1 MRFFILDDKLTARP
15 ICACERMHLTSKNMY
30 FKIFVS
36 SIYTAQNN
44 GVMGDVWKILSNF
57 YVATAIACNVLMLYI
72 FINNHL
78 APDSLNV
85 FIIKYTTIGEYD
97 FILNIFLTLI
107 IPLMLFNYF
116 MIYRGNRYKKI
127 IIKYPQAYNK
137 KLFVIYFLVSFLAPL
152 VYVLTQVEIRW

>member
-1 MRFFILDDKLTARP
+1 
-15 ICACERMHLTSKNMY
+15 MY

-97 FILNIFLTLI
+97 FILNILLTLI

-116 MIYRGNRYKKI
+116 MIYRGNRYKKL

-137 KLFVIYFLVSFLAPL
+137 KPFVIYFLVSFLAPL

>member
-1 MRFFILDDKLTARP
+1 
-15 ICACERMHLTSKNMY
+15 MY

-36 SIYTAQNN
+36 SIYTAQKN
-44 GVMGDVWKILSNF
+44 GVVGDVWKILSNF

-78 APDSLNV
+78 APDLLNV
-85 FIIKYTTIGEYD
+85 FIIKYTTIGKYN

-107 IPLMLFNYF
+107 IPLMVFNYY
-116 MIYRGNRYKKI
+116 MIYRGNRYKKL

-137 KLFVIYFLVSFLAPL
+137 KPFVIYFLVSFLAPL
-152 VYVLTQVEIRW
+152 FYVLTQVEIRW